1 MIADELAPAANRR
14 SSLGTGLAAAAG
26 CISAVHLGTHGERHT
41 GRRFAMRR
49 STTPAIGP
57 VDCVVVEFGA
67 GAQPFGGELALAIAE
82 LHDRGVVR
90 VLDLLVVAKSADGE
104 VAASEVPELVE
115 LSILEDID
123 LQIADLLSAQ
133 DVARIGAALAP
144 GTVAGVVVWEHRW
157 AEALTAAAGR
167 CGGSII
173 ANDRIPAAALAASLA
188 PDHDAAASQKGGD
201 HVAAP

>member
-1 MIADELAPAANRR
+1 
-14 SSLGTGLAAAAG
+14 
-26 CISAVHLGTHGERHT
+26 
-41 GRRFAMRR
+41 MRR
-49 STTPAIGP
+49 SATPPIGP

-67 GAQPFGGELALAIAE
+67 GAQPFAGALALAIAE

-104 VAASEVPELVE
+104 VVASEVPELAE

-133 DVARIGAALAP
+133 DVGRIGAALAP

-157 AEALTAAAGR
+157 ADAFAAAADR

-188 PDHDAAASQKGGD
+188 ADGTAAASQEGGG
-201 HVAAP
+201 HGAAP